1 MKKLLEFA
9 AVVSVCFLF
18 CGIDSLVEILFRV
31 IGL

>member
-1 MKKLLEFA
+1 MKRVFDFIAVA
-9 AVVSVCFLF
+9 AVCFLF